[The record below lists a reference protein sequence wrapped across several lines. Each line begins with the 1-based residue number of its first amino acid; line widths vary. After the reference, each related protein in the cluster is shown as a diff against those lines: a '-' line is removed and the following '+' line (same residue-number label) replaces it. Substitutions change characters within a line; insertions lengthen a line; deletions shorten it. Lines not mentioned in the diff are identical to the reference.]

1 MRLDDI
7 DYHLPAELIAQQPIE
22 PRDSARLL
30 VDLGGRGIAHEHVTD
45 IVNHVNEGDVLVVN
59 HTRVMHA
66 RLQLQRESGGRVE
79 VLMLREQSGSS
90 DWEAL
95 VRPGGKIRAGEVL
108 SHQSGVGVVRMV
120 GRSSDGDTFI
130 VQPLVPD
137 VYATMREIGEAPLP
151 PYITERLSDASRYQT
166 VYAHDERSAAA
177 PTAGLHFTPNLLD
190 SVRARGV
197 SIREVEL
204 VVGLDTF
211 KPVTVENPLDH
222 VIHTERYCVSGA
234 VLEECRDA
242 QRKGNRVIAVGTTAA
257 RALESAATTGQLE
270 GDTNLF
276 IYPGYEWKVVDRLM
290 TNFHMPRTTLLL
302 MISSFVGS
310 RWREIYSEAIDDD
323 GVTFKSTYDGSQQR
337 FTPEGA
343 IATQELLGADIQM
356 VLDVC
361 PPLPSPPDVVRL
373 ALERT
378 SMWAARARSAHRRED
393 QSLFGIVQGGI
404 SESMRRESAL
414 RTAEL
419 DFDGYGIGGLSVGET
434 REEMLPALAAALEHL
449 PTDRPR
455 YLMGV
460 GDPASL
466 VEAVGLG

>member
-7 DYHLPAELIAQQPIE
+7 DYHLPAELIAQHPIE

-108 SHQSGVGVVRMV
+108 SHHSGVGVVRMV

-222 VIHTERYCVSGA
+222 VIHTERYCVSSA

-310 RWREIYSEAIDDD
+310 RWREIYSEAIER
-323 GVTFKSTYDGSQQR
+323 KYR
-337 FTPEGA
+337 FLSFGDA
-343 IATQELLGADIQM
+343 MLL
-356 VLDVC
+356 
-361 PPLPSPPDVVRL
+361 
-373 ALERT
+373 
-378 SMWAARARSAHRRED
+378 
-393 QSLFGIVQGGI
+393 
-404 SESMRRESAL
+404 
-414 RTAEL
+414 
-419 DFDGYGIGGLSVGET
+419 
-434 REEMLPALAAALEHL
+434 
-449 PTDRPR
+449 DRH
-455 YLMGV
+455 
-460 GDPASL
+460 A
-466 VEAVGLG
+466 

>member
-108 SHQSGVGVVRMV
+108 SHHSGVGVVRMV

-137 VYATMREIGEAPLP
+137 VYTTMREIGEAPLP

-222 VIHTERYCVSGA
+222 VIHTERYCVSSS

-310 RWREIYSEAIDDD
+310 RWREIYSEAIER
-323 GVTFKSTYDGSQQR
+323 KYR
-337 FTPEGA
+337 FLSFGDA
-343 IATQELLGADIQM
+343 MLL
-356 VLDVC
+356 
-361 PPLPSPPDVVRL
+361 
-373 ALERT
+373 
-378 SMWAARARSAHRRED
+378 
-393 QSLFGIVQGGI
+393 
-404 SESMRRESAL
+404 
-414 RTAEL
+414 
-419 DFDGYGIGGLSVGET
+419 
-434 REEMLPALAAALEHL
+434 
-449 PTDRPR
+449 DRH
-455 YLMGV
+455 
-460 GDPASL
+460 A
-466 VEAVGLG
+466 

>member
-7 DYHLPAELIAQQPIE
+7 DYHLPAELIAQHPIE

-108 SHQSGVGVVRMV
+108 SHHSGVGIVRMV

-137 VYATMREIGEAPLP
+137 VYTTMREIGEAPLP

-276 IYPGYEWKVVDRLM
+276 IHPGYEWKVVDRLM

-310 RWREIYSEAIDDD
+310 RWREIYSEAIER
-323 GVTFKSTYDGSQQR
+323 KYR
-337 FTPEGA
+337 FLSFGDA
-343 IATQELLGADIQM
+343 MLL
-356 VLDVC
+356 
-361 PPLPSPPDVVRL
+361 
-373 ALERT
+373 
-378 SMWAARARSAHRRED
+378 
-393 QSLFGIVQGGI
+393 
-404 SESMRRESAL
+404 
-414 RTAEL
+414 
-419 DFDGYGIGGLSVGET
+419 
-434 REEMLPALAAALEHL
+434 
-449 PTDRPR
+449 DRH
-455 YLMGV
+455 
-460 GDPASL
+460 A
-466 VEAVGLG
+466 

>member
-7 DYHLPAELIAQQPIE
+7 DYHLPAELIAQHPIE

-108 SHQSGVGVVRMV
+108 SHHSGVGVVRMV

-222 VIHTERYCVSGA
+222 VIHTERYRVSSA
-234 VLEECRDA
+234 VFEECRDA
-242 QRKGNRVIAVGTTAA
+242 QRKGNRVVAVGTTAA

-310 RWREIYSEAIDDD
+310 RWREIYSEAIER
-323 GVTFKSTYDGSQQR
+323 KYR
-337 FTPEGA
+337 FLSFGDA
-343 IATQELLGADIQM
+343 MLL
-356 VLDVC
+356 
-361 PPLPSPPDVVRL
+361 
-373 ALERT
+373 
-378 SMWAARARSAHRRED
+378 
-393 QSLFGIVQGGI
+393 
-404 SESMRRESAL
+404 
-414 RTAEL
+414 
-419 DFDGYGIGGLSVGET
+419 
-434 REEMLPALAAALEHL
+434 
-449 PTDRPR
+449 DRH
-455 YLMGV
+455 
-460 GDPASL
+460 A
-466 VEAVGLG
+466 

>member
-7 DYHLPAELIAQQPIE
+7 DYHLPAELIAQHPIE

-45 IVNHVNEGDVLVVN
+45 IVNHVNDGDVLVVN

-222 VIHTERYCVSGA
+222 VIHTERYRVSSA
-234 VLEECRDA
+234 VFEECRDA

-310 RWREIYSEAIDDD
+310 RWREIYSEAIER
-323 GVTFKSTYDGSQQR
+323 KYR
-337 FTPEGA
+337 FLSFGDA
-343 IATQELLGADIQM
+343 MLL
-356 VLDVC
+356 
-361 PPLPSPPDVVRL
+361 
-373 ALERT
+373 
-378 SMWAARARSAHRRED
+378 
-393 QSLFGIVQGGI
+393 
-404 SESMRRESAL
+404 
-414 RTAEL
+414 
-419 DFDGYGIGGLSVGET
+419 
-434 REEMLPALAAALEHL
+434 
-449 PTDRPR
+449 DRH
-455 YLMGV
+455 
-460 GDPASL
+460 A
-466 VEAVGLG
+466 

>member
-7 DYHLPAELIAQQPIE
+7 DYHLPAELIAQHPIE

-30 VDLGGRGIAHEHVTD
+30 VDLGGRGIAHEHVTN

-137 VYATMREIGEAPLP
+137 VYTTMREIGEAPLP

-222 VIHTERYCVSGA
+222 VIHTERYRVSSA

-310 RWREIYSEAIDDD
+310 RWREIYSEAIER
-323 GVTFKSTYDGSQQR
+323 KYR
-337 FTPEGA
+337 FLSFGDA
-343 IATQELLGADIQM
+343 MLL
-356 VLDVC
+356 
-361 PPLPSPPDVVRL
+361 
-373 ALERT
+373 
-378 SMWAARARSAHRRED
+378 
-393 QSLFGIVQGGI
+393 
-404 SESMRRESAL
+404 
-414 RTAEL
+414 
-419 DFDGYGIGGLSVGET
+419 
-434 REEMLPALAAALEHL
+434 
-449 PTDRPR
+449 DRH
-455 YLMGV
+455 
-460 GDPASL
+460 A
-466 VEAVGLG
+466 

>member
-1 MRLDDI
+1 VRLDDI
-7 DYHLPAELIAQQPIE
+7 DYHLPAELIAQHPIE

-222 VIHTERYCVSGA
+222 VIHTERYRVSGA

-310 RWREIYSEAIDDD
+310 RWREIYSEAIER
-323 GVTFKSTYDGSQQR
+323 KYR
-337 FTPEGA
+337 FLSFGDA
-343 IATQELLGADIQM
+343 MLL
-356 VLDVC
+356 
-361 PPLPSPPDVVRL
+361 
-373 ALERT
+373 
-378 SMWAARARSAHRRED
+378 
-393 QSLFGIVQGGI
+393 
-404 SESMRRESAL
+404 
-414 RTAEL
+414 
-419 DFDGYGIGGLSVGET
+419 
-434 REEMLPALAAALEHL
+434 
-449 PTDRPR
+449 DRH
-455 YLMGV
+455 
-460 GDPASL
+460 A
-466 VEAVGLG
+466 

>member
-1 MRLDDI
+1 M
-7 DYHLPAELIAQQPIE
+7 
-22 PRDSARLL
+22 L

-108 SHQSGVGVVRMV
+108 SHHSGVGVVRMV

-222 VIHTERYCVSGA
+222 VIHTERYRVSSA
-234 VLEECRDA
+234 VFEECRDA
-242 QRKGNRVIAVGTTAA
+242 QRKGNRVVAVGTTAA

-310 RWREIYSEAIDDD
+310 RWREIYSEAIER
-323 GVTFKSTYDGSQQR
+323 KYR
-337 FTPEGA
+337 FLSFGDA
-343 IATQELLGADIQM
+343 MLL
-356 VLDVC
+356 
-361 PPLPSPPDVVRL
+361 
-373 ALERT
+373 
-378 SMWAARARSAHRRED
+378 
-393 QSLFGIVQGGI
+393 
-404 SESMRRESAL
+404 
-414 RTAEL
+414 
-419 DFDGYGIGGLSVGET
+419 
-434 REEMLPALAAALEHL
+434 
-449 PTDRPR
+449 DRH
-455 YLMGV
+455 
-460 GDPASL
+460 A
-466 VEAVGLG
+466 

>member
-7 DYHLPAELIAQQPIE
+7 DYHLPAELIAQHPIE

-177 PTAGLHFTPNLLD
+177 PTAGLHFTPYLLD
-190 SVRARGV
+190 YVRARGV

-222 VIHTERYCVSGA
+222 VIHTERYRVSSA
-234 VLEECRDA
+234 VFEECRDA

-290 TNFHMPRTTLLL
+290 TNLHMPRTTLLL

-310 RWREIYSEAIDDD
+310 RWREIYSEAIER
-323 GVTFKSTYDGSQQR
+323 KYR
-337 FTPEGA
+337 FLSFGDA
-343 IATQELLGADIQM
+343 MLL
-356 VLDVC
+356 
-361 PPLPSPPDVVRL
+361 
-373 ALERT
+373 
-378 SMWAARARSAHRRED
+378 
-393 QSLFGIVQGGI
+393 
-404 SESMRRESAL
+404 
-414 RTAEL
+414 
-419 DFDGYGIGGLSVGET
+419 
-434 REEMLPALAAALEHL
+434 
-449 PTDRPR
+449 DRH
-455 YLMGV
+455 
-460 GDPASL
+460 A
-466 VEAVGLG
+466 

>member
-7 DYHLPAELIAQQPIE
+7 DYHLPAELIAQHPIE

-222 VIHTERYCVSGA
+222 VIHTERYRVSGA

-310 RWREIYSEAIDDD
+310 RWREIYSEAIER
-323 GVTFKSTYDGSQQR
+323 KYR
-337 FTPEGA
+337 FLSFGDA
-343 IATQELLGADIQM
+343 MLL
-356 VLDVC
+356 
-361 PPLPSPPDVVRL
+361 
-373 ALERT
+373 
-378 SMWAARARSAHRRED
+378 
-393 QSLFGIVQGGI
+393 
-404 SESMRRESAL
+404 
-414 RTAEL
+414 
-419 DFDGYGIGGLSVGET
+419 
-434 REEMLPALAAALEHL
+434 
-449 PTDRPR
+449 DRH
-455 YLMGV
+455 
-460 GDPASL
+460 A
-466 VEAVGLG
+466 

>member
-7 DYHLPAELIAQQPIE
+7 DYHLPAELIAQHPIE

-108 SHQSGVGVVRMV
+108 SHHSGVGVVRMV

-222 VIHTERYCVSGA
+222 VIHTERYRVSSA
-234 VLEECRDA
+234 VFEECRDA

-310 RWREIYSEAIDDD
+310 RWREIYSEAIER
-323 GVTFKSTYDGSQQR
+323 KYR
-337 FTPEGA
+337 FLSFGDA
-343 IATQELLGADIQM
+343 MLL
-356 VLDVC
+356 
-361 PPLPSPPDVVRL
+361 
-373 ALERT
+373 
-378 SMWAARARSAHRRED
+378 
-393 QSLFGIVQGGI
+393 
-404 SESMRRESAL
+404 
-414 RTAEL
+414 
-419 DFDGYGIGGLSVGET
+419 
-434 REEMLPALAAALEHL
+434 
-449 PTDRPR
+449 DRH
-455 YLMGV
+455 
-460 GDPASL
+460 A
-466 VEAVGLG
+466 